1 LAPNST
7 DPAEIEALM
16 LAVNGGCNVLLSTQ
30 FGNSGF
36 FYKEWSE
43 GGEDWRKVKITA
55 DCPAFLVNGLKLSA
69 RPFEWIR

>member
-1 LAPNST
+1 
-7 DPAEIEALM
+7 M
-16 LAVNGGCNVLLSTQ
+16 LAVSGGRIVLLSTP
-30 FGNSGF
+30 FYNRGF

-55 DCPAFLVNGLKLSA
+55 RDRPAFLVNGLKLSA